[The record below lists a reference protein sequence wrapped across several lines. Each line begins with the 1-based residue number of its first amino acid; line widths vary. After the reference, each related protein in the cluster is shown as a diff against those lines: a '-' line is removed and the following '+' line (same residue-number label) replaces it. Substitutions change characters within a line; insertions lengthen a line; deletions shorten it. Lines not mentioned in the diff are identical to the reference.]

1 MKKTLLISL
10 ASSIAIFMA
19 CSDTNSTSAP
29 ENDKDISSSS
39 QETVNDENSS
49 SSARTENASSSS
61 TKKED
66 LISSEASVSSAGSSQ
81 EETLISSSS
90 EVIQESSESQGKA
103 SNYNPETGILTDER
117 DGETYKTTKI
127 GNQIWMA
134 QNLRYTPTEPAE
146 GCEAT
151 YLDEDEDSID
161 YYEYGRHYSWIA
173 ATHLPC
179 SYFFKTALPQDET
192 VHERRFQGICPNGWH
207 IPTSEEWQTLL
218 SNVESVQALLSTKWV
233 RLGYSG
239 TDLYGFNV
247 LPAQENEN
255 AVGYIVAEDAG
266 EEILVFY
273 FYNRSDA
280 PKVGTSSSY
289 KGLPSFYLRCLID

>member
-134 QNLRYTPTEPAE
+134 QNLRHTPTEPAE

-151 YLDEDEDSID
+151 YLDPDEDSID
-161 YYEYGRHYSWIA
+161 YSEYGRHYSWIA
-173 ATHLPC
+173 ATYLPC
-179 SYFFKTALPQDET
+179 EYFFKTALPQDESA
-192 VHERRFQGICPNGWH
+192 HGRHFQGLCPKGWH
-207 IPTSEEWQTLL
+207 LPTSEEWQTLI
-218 SNVESVQALLSTKWV
+218 SNAESIPALLSTKWD
-233 RLGYSG
+233 RLGVKG

-247 LPAQENEN
+247 LPPQETEN
-255 AVGYIVAEDAG
+255 VVEYLIAEDAG
-266 EEILVFY
+266 NEVPIIDFSSAPGI
-273 FYNRSDA
+273 RSAIA
-280 PKVGTSSSY
+280 PKGIPSY
-289 KGLPSFYLRCLID
+289 YLRCLMD